1 MKYLHQSVDK
11 ASRESVKE
19 LFDEGG
25 MGGVIALD
33 NNGNGE
39 WTAYE

>member
-1 MKYLHQSVDK
+1 MQYLGESLAD
-11 ASRESVKE
+11 ASQYVIDD

-33 NNGNGE
+33 RDGNGMS
-39 WTAYE
+39 